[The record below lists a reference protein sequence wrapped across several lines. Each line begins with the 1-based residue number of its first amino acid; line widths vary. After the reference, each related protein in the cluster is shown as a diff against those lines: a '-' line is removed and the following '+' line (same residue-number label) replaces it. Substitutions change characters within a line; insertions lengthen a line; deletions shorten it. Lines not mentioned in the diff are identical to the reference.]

1 MSVLDKIYSD
11 NAIATQPEIR
21 SITWCEKDNHNLY
34 EYFADFNEWID
45 GDDGLDIRLRYSIDG
60 LSNPSKAFFASDLEA
75 YNQAFKVFRHERKSQ
90 ILGEEY
96 ILNSFGDRH
105 WFDRN
110 IERFEQFESCL
121 IEGLVVPFIGAGI
134 SVESGFP
141 TWKGHLIQQGRTS
154 GIDTAHI
161 NDLLDN
167 GQYEELIEEIEKMG
181 YMDAFIQEIKDA
193 FSKTG
198 RITQTTL
205 RLSELFSDTLIT
217 TNYDHILEQAF
228 DTGAEN
234 NIQLLDSSNILNP
247 PEIDKTTIIKLHG
260 DIRQPTKCI
269 ISKNQYNEAYG
280 NEMLDLTKPIP
291 KVLSYHYKT
300 SSLLFLG
307 CSLNRDR
314 TMEVFQAVK
323 TLMGD
328 KDRPQ
333 HFSLESMPK
342 IEAELAARNAYL
354 LNFGITPIWFP
365 NGNYEHI
372 ELILRLARNEMK
384 YRGHLP
390 GNKRSYTSSVQQKE
404 EREEDRI
411 EKELI
416 SVKHTRLDK
425 FLSKI
430 LDFF

>member
-11 NAIATQPEIR
+11 RAIAAQPAIR
-21 SITWCEKDNHNLY
+21 NVTWCEKDNHNVY
-34 EYFADFNEWID
+34 EYFSDFNEWID
-45 GDDGLDIRLRYSIDG
+45 GDDGLDIRLRYGIDG
-60 LSNPSKAFFASDLEA
+60 LSNPSKAFFASDLEG
-75 YNQAFKVFRHERKSQ
+75 YHQAFKVFRNERKSQ

-96 ILNSFGDRH
+96 ILNNFGDSH
-105 WFDRN
+105 WYERN
-110 IERFEQFESCL
+110 VERFEQLENCL

-134 SVESGFP
+134 SVECGFP

-154 GIDTAHI
+154 GLDTDHVSE
-161 NDLLDN
+161 LLNN
-167 GQYEELIEEIEKMG
+167 GHYETVIEEIEQNG
-181 YMDAFIQEIKDA
+181 RRDAFIQEIRDV
-193 FSKTG
+193 FSRTG

-205 RLSELFSDTLIT
+205 RLTELFTDTLIT

-234 NIQLLDSSNILNP
+234 NLQLLDSSNILNQ

-260 DIRQPTKCI
+260 DIKQPTRCI

-280 NEMLDLTKPIP
+280 NGTLDLTKPIP

-323 TLMGD
+323 TQMGD

-333 HFSLESMPK
+333 HFSLESMPAT
-342 IEAELAARNAYL
+342 EAELASRNAYL

-365 NGNYEHI
+365 NGSYEYV
-372 ELILRLARNEMK
+372 EQILRLARNEMK

-390 GNKRSYTSSVQQKE
+390 GVKKVNTEPIQTQTETE
-404 EREEDRI
+404 EVKLTGLKKIFND
-411 EKELI
+411 I
-416 SVKHTRLDK
+416 SN
-425 FLSKI
+425 
-430 LDFF
+430 FFRF

>member
-11 NAIATQPEIR
+11 VAIVAKPAFR
-21 SITWCEKDNHNLY
+21 NITWCEKDNHNLF
-34 EYFADFNEWID
+34 EYFSDFNEWID
-45 GDDGLDIRLRYSIDG
+45 GDDGIDIRIRYGIDG
-60 LSNPSKAFFASDLEA
+60 LSNPSKAFFASDLEG
-75 YNQAFKVFRHERKSQ
+75 YHQAFKAFRNERKSQ
-90 ILGEEY
+90 VLSEEY
-96 ILNSFGDRH
+96 ILNNFGDSH
-105 WFDRN
+105 WYERN
-110 IERFEQFESCL
+110 VERFEQLESCL

-134 SVESGFP
+134 SVECGFP

-154 GIDTAHI
+154 GLDTDHVNELL
-161 NDLLDN
+161 ND
-167 GQYEELIEEIEKMG
+167 GHYETVIEEIERNG
-181 YMDAFIQEIKDA
+181 RRDAFIQEIRDV
-193 FSKTG
+193 FSRTG

-205 RLSELFSDTLIT
+205 RLTELFTDTIIT

-234 NIQLLDSSNILNP
+234 NLQLLDSSNILNQ

-260 DIRQPTKCI
+260 DIKQPTRCI

-280 NEMLDLTKPIP
+280 NGTLDLTKPIP

-323 TLMGD
+323 TQMGD

-333 HFSLESMPK
+333 HFSLESMPAT
-342 IEAELAARNAYL
+342 EAELASRNAYL

-365 NGNYEHI
+365 NGSYEYV
-372 ELILRLARNEMK
+372 EQILRLARNEMK

-390 GNKRSYTSSVQQKE
+390 GVKKVNTEPIQTQTETE
-404 EREEDRI
+404 E
-411 EKELI
+411 
-416 SVKHTRLDK
+416 VKLTGLK
-425 FLSKI
+425 KI
-430 LDFF
+430 LNDISNFFRF